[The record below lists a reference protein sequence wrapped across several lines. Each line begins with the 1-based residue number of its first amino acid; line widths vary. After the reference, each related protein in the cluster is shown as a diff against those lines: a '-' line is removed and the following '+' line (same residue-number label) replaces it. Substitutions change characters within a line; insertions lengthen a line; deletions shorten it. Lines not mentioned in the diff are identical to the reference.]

1 MNEKHFEVPLH
12 ETMMFDKLF
21 PPWLRVPMNTE
32 QRHKT
37 IKITIPSLTGHAV
50 YKLHFILSQTKQCN
64 PTRTQCIISAIA
76 ATGSE
81 EKRLSTRCTFWG
93 HTACPQESH
102 LISSSLHV
110 INLPPQCYCSNGH
123 SSSFREKGIDQAS
136 LRNAF
141 VRAVNRKKRA
151 KLSSVYETSSLCCVL
166 AHVWAFMCERVRM
179 CLSVCV
185 LQEYKQQ
192 D

>member
-1 MNEKHFEVPLH
+1 MPPEPIPLNSA
-12 ETMMFDKLF
+12 LYQ
-21 PPWLRVPMNTE
+21 PPY
-32 QRHKT
+32 
-37 IKITIPSLTGHAV
+37 G
-50 YKLHFILSQTKQCN
+50 
-64 PTRTQCIISAIA
+64 IA
-76 ATGSE
+76 AMASK
-81 EKRLSTRCTFWG
+81 EKRLSTRCTFRG

-110 INLPPQCYCSNGH
+110 INLPPQCYCSHGH

-141 VRAVNRKKRA
+141 VHAVNRKKKRA
-151 KLSSVYETSSLCCVL
+151 KLSGVYEKSSLCCVL
-166 AHVWAFMCERVRM
+166 AHVWPFMRERVRV
-179 CLSVCV
+179 CLFVCV

>member
-1 MNEKHFEVPLH
+1 MQSTNCISYFR
-12 ETMMFDKLF
+12 KLNNATRAELSALYQ
-21 PPWLRVPMNTE
+21 PP
-32 QRHKT
+32 
-37 IKITIPSLTGHAV
+37 
-50 YKLHFILSQTKQCN
+50 Y
-64 PTRTQCIISAIA
+64 AIA
-76 ATGSE
+76 ASK
-81 EKRLSTRCTFWG
+81 EKRLSTWCTFRG

-151 KLSSVYETSSLCCVL
+151 KLSRVYETSSLCCAL
-166 AHVWAFMCERVRM
+166 AHVWAFMCERVRV
-179 CLSVCV
+179 CVFVCV
-185 LQEYKQQ
+185 LLEYKQQ